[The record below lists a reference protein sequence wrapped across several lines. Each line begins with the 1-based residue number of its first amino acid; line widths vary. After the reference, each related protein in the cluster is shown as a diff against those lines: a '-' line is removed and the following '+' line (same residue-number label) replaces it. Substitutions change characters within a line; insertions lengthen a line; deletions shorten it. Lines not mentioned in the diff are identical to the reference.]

1 MSGRIHNQDELE
13 RWILQFIEEDNL
25 HEFYTSSEWLNLRS
39 EVLEEHKHECQRCK
53 ERGFYTRANHV
64 HHVQFVKRHPRLA
77 LSKTYIF
84 QGKEY
89 KNLIP
94 LCHNCHE
101 QAHGYRQKEAKK
113 LLTEER
119 W

>member
-1 MSGRIHNQDELE
+1 MSILNQEE
-13 RWILQFIEEDNL
+13 VKIWVQGFIVSNNL
-25 HEFYTSSEWLNLRS
+25 HAFYTSSEWLRLRK
-39 EVLEEHKHECQRCK
+39 EVLKEHKYECQHCK
-53 ERGFYTRANHV
+53 QKGFYKKADTV
-64 HHVQFVKRHPRLA
+64 HHVQYVKKHPALA

-101 QAHGYRQKEAKK
+101 VVHSHRRKSIKK
-113 LLTEER
+113 PLTVER